1 MNVEVSQLTPGVF
14 GVSHGGGVAGELIRA
29 ATGSWAG
36 HAFLYLGN
44 GQIVSGE
51 PPRAVVKPADSY
63 PDAIWAWRM
72 WDNMAV
78 TGLTWNAAQI
88 ASARDTVV
96 ARGFSLVGTA
106 YDFLAYAG
114 FAAEVLHLRTESQLT
129 PDFQSD
135 KWRVCSALVADAL
148 TTGGVPLN
156 FVPEDGPGLVR
167 ADSVKVKMPPNL
179 VAPGMLLGLAQRS
192 EWI

>member
-14 GVSHGGGVAGELIRA
+14 GVSHGGGVAGELIRS

-44 GQIVSGE
+44 GQIVSGK
-51 PPRAVVKPADSY
+51 PPRAVVEPADTY
-63 PDAIWAWRM
+63 PDAIWGWRM
-72 WDNMAV
+72 WDALMASQPW
-78 TGLTWNAAQI
+78 TGQQAAVVMD
-88 ASARDTVV
+88 AVV
-96 ARGFSLVGTA
+96 ARGFSLVGTD

-114 FAAEVLHLRTESQLT
+114 FAAEVLHLRTESELT
-129 PDFQSD
+129 PDFTHD
-135 KWRVCSALVADAL
+135 NWRVCSALVADAL
-148 TTGGVPLN
+148 LTGGVPLD